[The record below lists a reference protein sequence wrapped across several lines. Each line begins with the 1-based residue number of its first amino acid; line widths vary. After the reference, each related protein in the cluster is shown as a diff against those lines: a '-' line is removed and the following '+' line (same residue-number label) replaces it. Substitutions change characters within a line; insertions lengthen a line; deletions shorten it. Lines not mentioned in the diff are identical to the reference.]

1 MRTSFKKLI
10 EETQPILLDGAMG
23 TMLFASGLEHGGAP
37 ELWNVEAPEKI
48 KAVHEA
54 YIGVGSQLILT
65 NTFGGTPFRLQMHGL
80 DDRAEELNRAGAEL
94 AGEVVEQAEKPV
106 VVAGSIGPSGGI
118 LEPYG
123 EMSFEQAVES
133 FQRQVKGLVEGMVD
147 VLWIETMSDLG
158 EVRAA
163 VEGARLVT
171 EEVPIVATMT
181 FDTHGRTMMG
191 VTPEQAL
198 QELSTLNLAALG
210 ANCGNGTDE
219 IEVVISKMASLNP
232 DKPLVAKAN
241 AGIPHIEDGD
251 VVYDATPEI
260 MGAYAQKVY
269 ELGATLIGGCCGS
282 TPDHLAAMRTSLD
295 QIT

>member
-1 MRTSFKKLI
+1 MRASFHELI
-10 EETQPILLDGAMG
+10 SGTQPILLDGAMG
-23 TMLFASGLEHGGAP
+23 TMLFSSGLESGGAP

-54 YIGVGSQLILT
+54 YIAVGSQLILT
-65 NTFGGTPFRLQMHGL
+65 NTFGGTPMRLQMHNL
-80 DDRAEELNRAGAEL
+80 DGRAEELNRAGAEL
-94 AGEVVEQAEKPV
+94 AGQVAEDADRAV

-123 EMSFEQAVES
+123 EMAYEQAVDS
-133 FQRQVKGLVEGMVD
+133 FRRQVEGLVEGGVD

-171 EEVPIVATMT
+171 DSLPLVATMT

-198 QELSTLNLAALG
+198 QELSTLDLEALG
-210 ANCGNGTDE
+210 ANCGNGTEE
-219 IEVVISKMASLNP
+219 IEIVIGKMSALNP
-232 DKPLVAKAN
+232 EKPLVAKAN
-241 AGIPHIEDGD
+241 AGIPHVEDGV

-260 MGAYAQKVY
+260 MGEYAKKVVA
-269 ELGATLIGGCCGS
+269 LGATLIGGCCGS
-282 TPDHLAAMRTSLD
+282 TPAHLAEMKAALSH
-295 QIT
+295 

>member
-1 MRTSFKKLI
+1 MRTSFQKLI
-10 EETQPILLDGAMG
+10 EETRPILLDGAMG

-37 ELWNVEAPEKI
+37 ELWNVEAPDKI

-54 YIGVGSQLILT
+54 YISVGSRLILT
-65 NTFGGTPFRLQMHGL
+65 NTFGGTPLRLQMHGL
-80 DDRAEELNRAGAEL
+80 DDRTEELNRAGAEL
-94 AGEVVEQAEKPV
+94 AGQVAEQADEPV

-163 VEGARLVT
+163 VEGARSVT

-219 IEVVISKMASLNP
+219 IEIVIGKMVSLNP

-241 AGIPHIEDGD
+241 AGIPHIEDGV

-260 MGAYAQKVY
+260 MGAYAKKVY

-282 TPDHLAAMRTSLD
+282 TPDHLAAMRAALD
-295 QIT
+295 KIA

>member
-1 MRTSFKKLI
+1 MRTSFRKLI
-10 EETQPILLDGAMG
+10 EDSRPILLDGAMG
-23 TMLFASGLEHGGAP
+23 TMLFSSGLESGGAP
-37 ELWNVEAPEKI
+37 ELWNIEAPEKI

-65 NTFGGTPFRLQMHGL
+65 NTFGGTPMRLQMHGL

-94 AGEVVEQAEKPV
+94 AGRAAEDADRAV

-123 EMSFEQAVES
+123 EMAYEQAVDS
-133 FQRQVKGLVEGMVD
+133 FRRQVDGLVQGGVD

-171 EEVPIVATMT
+171 DSTPLVATMT

-198 QELSTLNLAALG
+198 EELSKLDLEALG
-210 ANCGNGTDE
+210 ANCGNGTEE
-219 IEVVISKMASLNP
+219 IEIVIGKMAELNP
-232 DKPLVAKAN
+232 EKPLIAKAN
-241 AGIPHIEDGD
+241 AGIPHVENGV

-260 MGAYAQKVY
+260 MGEYARKVFA
-269 ELGATLIGGCCGS
+269 LGASLIGGCCGS
-282 TPDHLAAMRTSLD
+282 TPDHLAEMKAALD
-295 QIT
+295 Q

>member
-1 MRTSFKKLI
+1 
-10 EETQPILLDGAMG
+10 
-23 TMLFASGLEHGGAP
+23 
-37 ELWNVEAPEKI
+37 V
-48 KAVHEA
+48 
-54 YIGVGSQLILT
+54 ILT
-65 NTFGGTPFRLQMHGL
+65 NTFGGSPLRLQMHGL

-94 AGEVVEQAEKPV
+94 AGKVAEQADGSV

-123 EMSFEQAVES
+123 EMAYEEAVTSFR
-133 FQRQVKGLVEGMVD
+133 RQVEGLVQGGVD

-171 EEVPIVATMT
+171 DSVPLVATMT

-198 QELSTLNLAALG
+198 QELSALELDALG
-210 ANCGNGTDE
+210 ANCGNGTEE
-219 IEVVISKMASLNP
+219 IEIVIGKMAELKP

-241 AGIPHIEDGD
+241 AGIPHVEDGA
-251 VVYDATPEI
+251 VVYDATPDI
-260 MGAYAQKVY
+260 MGGYAQAVS
-269 ELGATLIGGCCGS
+269 ELGAALIGGCCGS
-282 TPDHLAAMRTSLD
+282 TPDHLAAMKAALH
-295 QIT
+295 Q

>member
-1 MRTSFKKLI
+1 MRTSFRKLI
-10 EETQPILLDGAMG
+10 EDSRPILLDGAMG
-23 TMLFASGLEHGGAP
+23 TMLFSSGLESGGAP
-37 ELWNVEAPEKI
+37 ELWNLQAPEKI

-65 NTFGGTPFRLQMHGL
+65 NTFGGTPMRLQMHGL

-94 AGEVVEQAEKPV
+94 AGKVAEDADSEVA
-106 VVAGSIGPSGGI
+106 VAGSIGPSGGI

-123 EMSFEQAVES
+123 EMAYDQAVDS
-133 FQRQVKGLVEGMVD
+133 FRRQVEGLVQGGVD

-163 VEGARLVT
+163 VEGARMVT
-171 EEVPIVATMT
+171 GSIPLVATMT

-198 QELSTLNLAALG
+198 QELSTLDLEALG
-210 ANCGNGTDE
+210 ANCGNGTEE
-219 IEVVISKMASLNP
+219 IEIVIGKMAELNP
-232 DKPLVAKAN
+232 EKPLVAKAN
-241 AGIPHIEDGD
+241 AGIPHVENGV

-260 MGAYAQKVY
+260 MGEYARKVAA
-269 ELGATLIGGCCGS
+269 LGATLIGGCCGS
-282 TPDHLAAMRTSLD
+282 TPDHLAEMKAALNP
-295 QIT
+295 